1 MYEHVEAEAGEDG
14 VLELGV
20 LVHDDGDDADVG
32 QEAPRPPHHVLARQP
47 VLPGRVE
54 APVVHRVVVALGQ
67 ELDAAV
73 LLLVQLQHAVH
84 DRDVAALDLRNLE
97 ECQNSFYIP
106 SFKNRLH
113 ANYYERKLQNQQN
126 LKLPPNRHPRPHLED
141 DDLADPDVLVLVVG
155 EEEEVAAVEGGL
167 HGPVKFEKFIEISDF
182 DYIITL
188 NSMYTESVFQTY
200 PERTTTMGDS
210 DPVTTISPFQI
221 ISADDTIMPKLST
234 CKIHH
239 RTFHPTSP

>member
-84 DRDVAALDLRNLE
+84 DRDVAALNLREKFMTFTRLQIRNTVHKLNQCRDKMAE
-97 ECQNSFYIP
+97 NSTEFGIA
-106 SFKNRLH
+106 F
-113 ANYYERKLQNQQN
+113 
-126 LKLPPNRHPRPHLED
+126 LED

-167 HGPVKFEKFIEISDF
+167 HGP
-182 DYIITL
+182 
-188 NSMYTESVFQTY
+188 
-200 PERTTTMGDS
+200 
-210 DPVTTISPFQI
+210 
-221 ISADDTIMPKLST
+221 
-234 CKIHH
+234 
-239 RTFHPTSP
+239 